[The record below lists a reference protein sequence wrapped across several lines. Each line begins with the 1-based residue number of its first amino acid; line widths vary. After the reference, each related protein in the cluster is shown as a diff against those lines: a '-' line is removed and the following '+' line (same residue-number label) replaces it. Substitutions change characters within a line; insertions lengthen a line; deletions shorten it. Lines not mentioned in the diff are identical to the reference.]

1 MKVSRQFIQD
11 FAYIANFYGWTPAD
25 IEDVKAQTRVSAELR
40 GYWTELAR
48 AHRAGY
54 RQTENNGHI
63 RLAAWRAHHAE
74 PGRR

>member
-25 IEDVKAQTRVSAELR
+25 IEDVKAQTRESTELR
-40 GYWTELAR
+40 DYWTKLAG

-54 RQTENNGHI
+54 RQTVNNGHI
-63 RLAAWRAHHAE
+63 RLVAWRAHIAAQAQ
-74 PGRR
+74 R